1 MSEMKKIV
9 LYLSK
14 LLLESQLILNAVELL
29 VGPPFVFIMLVK
41 EILLRQFHVFKK
53 DTLLNS
59 RHVSKVKLKST
70 SAKIS
75 SKILRF

>member
-1 MSEMKKIV
+1 MI
-9 LYLSK
+9 LS
-14 LLLESQLILNAVELL
+14 AVELL

-59 RHVSKVKLKST
+59 RQVPKVKLKPI
-70 SAKIS
+70 SAKI
-75 SKILRF
+75 